1 LQFTFTNL
9 KNYKNYYAAKFP
21 LQGAEGVN
29 YQNHLALQK
38 TKFVH
43 CIPIAIATKFR
54 QMSNRRSFLQKIGL
68 LSASAIAA
76 NLLQPA
82 WSHDLQEAIKRAASV
97 PPDKLAS
104 DEAFWYFVQQSYT
117 IAPNFINLN
126 NGGVAPAPKPV
137 ADAMKTSYDFSNQ
150 APSYFMWRVVD
161 QGREPL
167 RKNLAKLAGCDAE
180 EIALHRNAS
189 EALETVIFGIDL
201 KPGDEVVLA
210 RQDYPNMIGAWR
222 QREKR
227 EGIKLVWVNL
237 ELPSEDENY
246 LVKQYTNAFTS
257 KTKLV
262 QITHMINWIGQK
274 LPVRK
279 IADAAKKHPAAGAQE
294 ILVLVDGAHSF
305 AQFEFLIPE
314 LNCDYFGTSLHKWLS
329 APVGT
334 GLLYVRKEKIKTV
347 WPLFGAGEKEED
359 NIRKFEHLGT
369 RPFFIEEAI
378 GKAIDFYDMIGAKRK
393 EERLLYLKNYWM
405 NKVKDVPGVKLH
417 TSFKK
422 EFGCAIGLVS
432 VDGKTPQ
439 ELDSFLWDNYRIHAV
454 GIVWENISGVR
465 ITPNVYTSTKDL
477 DRLVEGITAFV
488 KI

>member
-1 LQFTFTNL
+1 
-9 KNYKNYYAAKFP
+9 
-21 LQGAEGVN
+21 
-29 YQNHLALQK
+29 
-38 TKFVH
+38 
-43 CIPIAIATKFR
+43 
-54 QMSNRRSFLQKIGL
+54 MSNRRSFIHKMGL
-68 LSASAIAA
+68 LSATAITA

-82 WSHDLQEAIKRAASV
+82 WSHDLQAALKNAASI
-97 PPDKLAS
+97 PPSHLAS
-104 DEAFWYFVQQSYT
+104 DEDFWYFVQQSYT

-137 ADAMKTSYDFSNQ
+137 ADAMKTNYDICNQ
-150 APSYFMWRVVD
+150 APSYFMWRIID

-189 EALETVIFGIDL
+189 EALETVIFGIEL
-201 KPGDEVVLA
+201 KAGDEVVLA
-210 RQDYPNMIGAWR
+210 KQDYPNMIGAWK

-237 ELPSEDENY
+237 DLPSEDENY
-246 LVKQYTNAFTS
+246 LVKKYTDAFTA
-257 KTKLV
+257 KTKVV

-274 LPVRK
+274 MPVRK
-279 IADAAKKHPAAGAQE
+279 IADAAKKKN
-294 ILVLVDGAHSF
+294 IDVLVDGAHTF
-305 AQFEFLIPE
+305 AHFEFLIPD
-314 LNCDYFGTSLHKWLS
+314 LNCDYFGTSLHKWLG
-329 APVGT
+329 APIGT
-334 GLLYVRKEKIKTV
+334 GFLYVRKEKIKNI

-378 GKAIDFYDMIGAKRK
+378 DKAIDFHDMIGSKRK

-405 NKVKDVPGVKLH
+405 NKVKDLPKVKLH

-432 VDGKTPQ
+432 VDGKTPG
-439 ELDSFLWDNYRIHAV
+439 ELDNYLWDNYKIHTV

-465 ITPNVYTSTKDL
+465 ITPNVYTSTKNL
-477 DRLVEGITAFV
+477 DRLVDGITSFV
-488 KI
+488 KM